1 MKQFIL
7 SILLLGL
14 LNASVL
20 HADQLKNQCN
30 EEKDFFISEQTYNDN
45 SLYLNFNVFPS
56 LNKEFYE
63 DPMWSIKVIDF
74 RGNGREIEPEYFPII
89 HINPINGRK
98 INTLDGKA
106 SLPFGIWQFYTGDY
120 VGGDNL
126 FENIKAYQF
135 SNQRIDVIEIKY
147 KFTYADG
154 TFDPNCYLLRA
165 TRKN

>member
-30 EEKDFFISEQTYNDN
+30 EEKDFFVSEQTYNDN

-74 RGNGREIEPEYFPII
+74 RGNGREIEPEYFPVI
-89 HINPINGRK
+89 HINPINGQK

-106 SLPFGIWQFYTGDY
+106 ILPFSIW
-120 VGGDNL
+120 
-126 FENIKAYQF
+126 
-135 SNQRIDVIEIKY
+135 
-147 KFTYADG
+147 
-154 TFDPNCYLLRA
+154 
-165 TRKN
+165 